1 MCKQPKCN
9 PIRHFF
15 RLCRHDEIT
24 TELQHKVVETRQK
37 TNEELMDFNAQL
49 NLIIKD
55 EDIRLTLTNINK
67 ITKKGKK

>member
-1 MCKQPKCN
+1 
-9 PIRHFF
+9 
-15 RLCRHDEIT
+15 LCRHDEIT